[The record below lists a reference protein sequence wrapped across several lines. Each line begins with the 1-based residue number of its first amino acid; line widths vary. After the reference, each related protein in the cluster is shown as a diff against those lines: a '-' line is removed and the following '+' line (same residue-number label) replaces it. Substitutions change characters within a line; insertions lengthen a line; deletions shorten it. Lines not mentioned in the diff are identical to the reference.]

1 MKLTGTIRDVSTLS
15 AREQMTMFSLM
26 RSHYTNVKREKFLT
40 DLAEKD
46 GVLLLSSGT
55 GVIQGFTTFMLM
67 EFAFRNQPVYT
78 LYSGDTIVDRSCWG
92 QMELFRCFGALFRK
106 FIQDQKEPLYWFLL
120 TKGIKTYLLLPLF
133 FKRFY
138 PNCRTETPLETRE
151 LMESLAY
158 RKFGEFYHKE
168 QGIVRVVPRAD
179 SLQEQF
185 ASIPEHK
192 RKNPHVRHFTAH
204 NPGYTEGDE
213 LVCLARIS
221 ASNFTPKAQRFV
233 KLKQQ

>member
-78 LYSGDTIVDRSCWG
+78 
-92 QMELFRCFGALFRK
+92 
-106 FIQDQKEPLYWFLL
+106 